1 MDFRLR
7 RQKMVDRLEAAG
19 IKDASVLHA
28 FLEVPRH
35 LFVEEALREKA
46 YGVHSLP
53 IGFRQTISQPEI
65 AARMTE
71 MLQIRAE
78 DRVLEVGTGSGYQA
92 AILARLASEVV
103 TVERIPQLGR
113 RAEKVLLSLAIGNV
127 RVKVCDGSLGL
138 GDGERFDGILVAAAA
153 TDVPRPLLAHLRDG
167 GRMVIPVGSG
177 ARQKLLRILRQGDQ
191 YVTEDRGPCTF
202 VKLVGRSRWANL
214 PEGPS

>member
-7 RQKMVDRLEAAG
+7 RQKMVDRLSAAG
-19 IKDASVLHA
+19 IQDPPVLRA

-35 LFVEEALREKA
+35 LFVEEALMEKA
-46 YGVHSLP
+46 YGTHSLP
-53 IGFRQTISQPEI
+53 IGFQQTISQPEI

-71 MLQIRAE
+71 MLQIRPG

-92 AILARLASEVV
+92 AILARLASEVL
-103 TVERIPQLGR
+103 TVERIPQLAR
-113 RAEKVLLSLAIGNV
+113 RAQKVLMSLALGNV

-138 GDGERFDGILVAAAA
+138 GEGEFFDGILVAAAA
-153 TDVPRPLLAHLRDG
+153 PEVPQPLLRHLSDG

-177 ARQKLLRILRQGDQ
+177 RRQNLLRILRQGDQ
-191 YVTEDRGPCTF
+191 FLTEDKGPCTF

-214 PEGPS
+214 PDSPS